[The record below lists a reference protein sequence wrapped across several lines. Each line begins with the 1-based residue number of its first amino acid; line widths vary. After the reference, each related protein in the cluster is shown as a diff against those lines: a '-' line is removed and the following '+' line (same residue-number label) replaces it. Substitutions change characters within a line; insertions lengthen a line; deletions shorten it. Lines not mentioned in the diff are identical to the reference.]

1 MIESNGHRF
10 TVEEGEVLAVVGS
23 SPAVAIVPHGA
34 GEVLVLADLGILG
47 AAEEPPA
54 NRHFWSNLG
63 EYAR

>member
-1 MIESNGHRF
+1 
-10 TVEEGEVLAVVGS
+10 VVGS
-23 SPAVAIVPHGA
+23 SLAVAIVPHGA